1 MQILSFY
8 QVVVFIINKLFFKE
22 IKLKDLLEN
31 YNNLVIGGSAGAMDL
46 GKKVLNFPIT
56 YEEIINIDKD
66 KCFLDGID
74 IHNQIIVPHF
84 NGITKEYIRGKNINA
99 YDYLLD
105 LSIKNELIAFDNDS
119 YILVDKDKVSYYG
132 NIYLIKDKT
141 VTKLN
146 NK

>member
-1 MQILSFY
+1 MK
-8 QVVVFIINKLFFKE
+8 KLLTL
-22 IKLKDLLEN
+22 IK
-31 YNNLVIGGSAGAMDL
+31 
-46 GKKVLNFPIT
+46 
-56 YEEIINIDKD
+56 
-66 KCFLDGID
+66 
-74 IHNQIIVPHF
+74 
-84 NGITKEYIRGKNINA
+84 INA

>member
-1 MQILSFY
+1 MK
-8 QVVVFIINKLFFKE
+8 KLLTL
-22 IKLKDLLEN
+22 IK
-31 YNNLVIGGSAGAMDL
+31 
-46 GKKVLNFPIT
+46 
-56 YEEIINIDKD
+56 
-66 KCFLDGID
+66 
-74 IHNQIIVPHF
+74 
-84 NGITKEYIRGKNINA
+84 INA

-105 LSIKNELIAFDNDS
+105 LSIKNELITFDNDS